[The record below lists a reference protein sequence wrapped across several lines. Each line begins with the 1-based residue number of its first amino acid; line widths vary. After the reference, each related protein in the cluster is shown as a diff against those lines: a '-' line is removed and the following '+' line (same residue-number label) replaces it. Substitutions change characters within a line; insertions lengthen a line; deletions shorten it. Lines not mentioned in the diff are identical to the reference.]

1 MKKLPELYK
10 NESLSPKDNNKKS
23 VKVEESVIQE
33 NNIYEELHNIFHG
46 IGHAYNNPVTI
57 KTKDKVYNT
66 YLVAKT
72 KTSIITLENETIPI
86 EEIIY
91 LKSNKN

>member
-10 NESLSPKDNNKKS
+10 NEFSNPKDNNKKS
-23 VKVEESVIQE
+23 IKVEKAVIQE
-33 NNIYEELHNIFHG
+33 NNIEEELHNIFHG

-57 KTKDKVYNT
+57 KTKNQLYNT
-66 YLVAKT
+66 YLIAKT
-72 KTSIITLENETIPI
+72 RNSVITMENETIPI

-91 LKSNKN
+91 LKSKKN